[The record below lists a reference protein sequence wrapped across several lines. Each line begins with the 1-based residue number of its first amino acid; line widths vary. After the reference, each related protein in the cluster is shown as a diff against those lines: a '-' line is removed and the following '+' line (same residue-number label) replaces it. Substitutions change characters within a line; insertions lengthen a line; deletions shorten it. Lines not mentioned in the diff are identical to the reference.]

1 MQGTGFIFL
10 DFYISLEIIPSFYA
24 YREIF
29 LGGLK
34 KFMDKLIIMKILLG
48 DYMVK
53 NNLTSRQ
60 VELLTGIP
68 KSTINRI
75 ANNQISPRMDTMEQ
89 LARGLKIP
97 ISSLYKSDF

>member
-1 MQGTGFIFL
+1 
-10 DFYISLEIIPSFYA
+10 
-24 YREIF
+24 
-29 LGGLK
+29 
-34 KFMDKLIIMKILLG
+34 MDKLIIMKILLG